1 MEKKFIDDF
10 KEILE
15 IETEEIQLSDK
26 FREYEKWDSLAY
38 LSLIAMMDEEY
49 DIQIEGNE
57 FKKIITINDLIN
69 AINIRQLNGS
79 N

>member
-1 MEKKFIDDF
+1 MEKKFLEDF
-10 KEILE
+10 KEIME

-69 AINIRQLNGS
+69 AINDKQLNGS